1 MSKETHTEKEQKH
14 YEMLVYVQS
23 LYDVIENID
32 GFKHTLK
39 YITKNYKQ
47 QLEQFLNETYAA
59 DLDFKFISNLLE
71 TYNNFNNMPLEWKMN
86 IILIYKAIQEQKIT
100 IEEDITVLRTS
111 EYKHLCP
118 TDHGKFFHLLKM
130 GITLTFPSGFI
141 FEPIE
146 ADGNKF
152 IQTLFK
158 KDNMRFKQGIW
169 QLNETGLTYAM
180 EEKLE
185 YETNGHRMD

>member
-1 MSKETHTEKEQKH
+1 MSKETHTEKDQKY

-32 GFKHTLK
+32 GFKHQLK
-39 YITKNYKQ
+39 YITKNYRD
-47 QLEQFLNETYAA
+47 QLKQFLEETYGARV
-59 DLDFKFISNLLE
+59 DFKFISDLLQ
-71 TYNNFNNMPLEWKMN
+71 TYNEFNNMPLNWKARL
-86 IILIYKAIQEQKIT
+86 ILIYKAIQEEKIT
-100 IEEDITVLRTS
+100 EEEDITVLRTS

-118 TDHGKFFHLLKM
+118 SDHSKFFHLLKM